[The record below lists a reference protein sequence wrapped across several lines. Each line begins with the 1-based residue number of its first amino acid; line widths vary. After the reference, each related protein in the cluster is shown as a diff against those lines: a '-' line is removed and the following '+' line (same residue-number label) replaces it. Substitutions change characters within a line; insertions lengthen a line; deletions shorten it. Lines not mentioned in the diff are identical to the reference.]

1 MSKFKLPVIPSST
14 QKAIRFPNSTIERVE
29 KAITGTKYSFSAFV
43 IAATNHALDD
53 LEECEKDSNGK
64 LIKK

>member
-43 IAATNHALDD
+43 VAATNHALDD
-53 LEECEKDSNGK
+53 LNITEKDSPEE
-64 LIKK
+64 LKK